1 MVDFME
7 KENHSK
13 YPFLQHQS
21 GIDYRNIVVLISND
35 FGNKIENEYGTLEL
49 FKKIRSGQPQ
59 ED

>member
-1 MVDFME
+1 MVDFLE
-7 KENHSK
+7 RENCSK

-21 GIDYRNIVVLISND
+21 RIDYGNIVVLISND

>member
-1 MVDFME
+1 MVDSVG

-21 GIDYRNIVVLISND
+21 RIDYGNIVVLISND
-35 FGNKIENEYGTLEL
+35 FGNKIENKYGTLEL

>member
-7 KENHSK
+7 KEYLPK

-21 GIDYRNIVVLISND
+21 GIDYRNMVVLISND

>member
-1 MVDFME
+1 MVDFVE

-49 FKKIRSGQPQ
+49 FKKIRSRQSQ
-59 ED
+59 KN

>member
-1 MVDFME
+1 ME

-13 YPFLQHQS
+13 YPFLQHQR
-21 GIDYRNIVVLISND
+21 GIDYGNIVVLISND
-35 FGNKIENEYGTLEL
+35 FGNKIENKYGTLEL